1 MTDFFTCV
9 DSNNIPSLLHE
20 FAQVFFSKGR
30 ENYARKAFLN
40 FDVDNSGKVD
50 RYEFACALKGGI
62 GVKVNDDDIVL
73 LEDAF
78 YGDDIEEIKYQDF
91 IENSYHLYD
100 YALYKVLKN
109 KNKCHGFSGNASI

>member
-1 MTDFFTCV
+1 LVSFLATLTDFFT
-9 DSNNIPSLLHE
+9 SIQTTITSLLHE

-91 IENSYHLYD
+91 IDFVRGHYMKAHAHE
-100 YALYKVLKN
+100 
-109 KNKCHGFSGNASI
+109 